1 LARFLLYVNVVV
13 DHCLLFVLGVFM
25 KKTSLVFMFALIGLL
40 CAGSLWAQGWDRGRG
55 RAPGGG
61 RVNPVTAEMVTINGN
76 LQLIEGR
83 ITVVADGK
91 TYYANGPVRNLI
103 GFVDGLKE
111 GTAVRL
117 EGPATAIP
125 FNANARFLWVTKL
138 TFNGKTYDFPTTA
151 EGYWL

>member
-1 LARFLLYVNVVV
+1 
-13 DHCLLFVLGVFM
+13 M
-25 KKTSLVFMFALIGLL
+25 KKTSRVFMLALIGLL
-40 CAGSLWAQGWDRGRG
+40 FAGSLWAQDASLWGRGRG
-55 RAPGGG
+55 RVAYGHTRPT
-61 RVNPVTAEMVTINGN
+61 VAETVTVNGN

-83 ITVVADGK
+83 IAIIADGK
-91 TYYANGPVRNLI
+91 TYYANGPVKNLI

-111 GTAVRL
+111 GSTVRL

-125 FNANARFLWVTKL
+125 FNSNARFLWVTKL